1 MKKILA
7 FNWKMNPT
15 ALEEAISLAKASDY
29 SGVIIMPP
37 FIFLEEVGEILKK
50 ANLGAQDLSWENP
63 PAGGGAFT
71 GEVSAIELK
80 NLSVEYVIV
89 GHSERRQKLNETDAM
104 INKKVLAGMEAGLK
118 VILCVGESFLIRR
131 RGKKAVENFIKNQL
145 QKDLKGIENLKFKIE
160 NLMIAYEPVWSIGA
174 GVADTPQDAAEMIK
188 YVKEFLISN
197 FQFSN
202 IKVLYGGSVDSK
214 NIENFVKY
222 KDIDGFL
229 VGGASL
235 KPEEINEI
243 IQKCLKKQKV

>member
-37 FIFLEEVGEILKK
+37 FIFLEEVGEILKR
-50 ANLGAQDLSWENP
+50 ANLGAQDVFWENP
-63 PAGGGAFT
+63 PDGGGAFT

-80 NLSVEYVIV
+80 NLGVEYVIV

-118 VILCVGESFLIRR
+118 VILCVGESLLIRR

>member
-37 FIFLEEVGEILKK
+37 FIFLEEVGEILKR
-50 ANLGAQDLSWENP
+50 ANLGAQDVFWENP

-71 GEVSAIELK
+71 GEVSGTELK
-80 NLSVEYVIV
+80 NLGVEYVIV

-118 VILCVGESFLIRR
+118 VILCVGESLLIRR

-160 NLMIAYEPVWSIGA
+160 NLMIAYEPVWAIGA
-174 GVADTPQDAAEMIK
+174 GYSDTPEDAAEMIK

>member
-37 FIFLEEVGEILKK
+37 FIFLEEVGEMLKK
-50 ANLGAQDLSWENP
+50 ANLGAQDVFWENP

-80 NLSVEYVIV
+80 NLGVEYVIV

-104 INKKVLAGMEAGLK
+104 INKKVLTGMEAGLK
-118 VILCVGESFLIRR
+118 VILCVGESLLIRR